1 MIVLTGAAGFIGS
14 YVAGKLNREGHRDLI
29 LVDEFVHPNKKAN
42 YERKEYR
49 DLVNRSYFFHWLEG
63 KEKDIQLIIHLGART
78 DTAESSWEIF
88 ENLNLSYSRKIWRY
102 CAINQIPLIYAS
114 SAATY
119 GNGEEGFDDNPEK
132 IDQLTP
138 MNPYGRSKH
147 LFDLWAL
154 KQETKPPF
162 WFGLKFFNVY
172 GPNEYHKGRMASVV
186 FHAFNQIKAT
196 GGLKL
201 FRSHRPEFADGEQ
214 MRDFIAVADIAEVIY
229 YLTNHDK
236 DSGIYN
242 LGTGVARYFKDLSNQ
257 VFRSMGL
264 ASNITFIDTPADIRD
279 SYQYFT
285 QAEMNRLRTIGY
297 QKKFLTLEEGIDDYV
312 RGYLLEK
319 RYY

>member
-1 MIVLTGAAGFIGS
+1 MIVITGAAGFIGS
-14 YVAGKLNREGHRDLI
+14 YVAGKLNREGHRDLV
-29 LVDEFVHPNKKAN
+29 LVDDFVHPNKRAN
-42 YERKEYR
+42 YEYKEYR

-78 DTAESSWEIF
+78 DTTESSWDIF
-88 ENLNLSYSRKIWRY
+88 ENLNLNYSQKIWRY
-102 CAINQIPLIYAS
+102 CAVNQIPLIYAS

-119 GNGEEGFDDNPEK
+119 GNGEEGFDDDMQK

-154 KQETKPPF
+154 KQEIKPPY

-214 MRDFIAVADIAEVIY
+214 MRDFISVFDVADVIN
-229 YLTNHDK
+229 YLTNHDTG
-236 DSGIYN
+236 SGIYN
-242 LGTGVARYFKDLSNQ
+242 LGTGVARYFKDLGNQ

-297 QKKFLTLEEGIDDYV
+297 QKKFLTLEEGIDNYV

-319 RYY
+319 KYY